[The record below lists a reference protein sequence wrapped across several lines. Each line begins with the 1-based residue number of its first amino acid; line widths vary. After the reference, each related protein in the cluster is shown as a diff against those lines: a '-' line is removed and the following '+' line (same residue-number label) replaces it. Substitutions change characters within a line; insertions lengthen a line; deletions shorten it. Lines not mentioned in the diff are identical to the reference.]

1 MFNTTKLLNLMV
13 SFVELI
19 MHKWAIWY
27 WYITT

>member
-1 MFNTTKLLNLMV
+1 MFNTTKLLNFMV

-27 WYITT
+27 W

>member
-1 MFNTTKLLNLMV
+1 MM

-27 WYITT
+27 W